1 MEGTHTKRVR
11 DFITPCHICQQF
23 KSEHLRSKG
32 LLSPLPIPV
41 QIWEDISLDFVD
53 RLPSSEGK
61 TKVLVVMDRLSKYS
75 HFIAIKHSYTAT
87 QVAQIVSSN
96 VFKLHG
102 LPRTMVCD
110 RDPIFVSKYWKEL
123 FRLQG
128 TSFNFSSSY
137 HPQTDGPTEVTNHS
151 LEMYLRCLASDN
163 QKEWN
168 RWPPWAEYCYNTSLH
183 SSIKTTPFQAVYGW
197 EPPHLLSYVPST
209 AEIKDVADMLEQRDL
224 MLKLIKYHLHQ
235 AQQRMETNTDWY
247 WQELEFQIGDK
258 VCMRLQNYRQ
268 HTVLGCKPNKFAPRY
283 VGPYSITHKIS
294 SVTYHVDLPAEARI
308 HNVLHIS
315 MLKPAVRTQDKA
327 DSTFSALL
335 TENGLLPVWPQ
346 AVLAKE
352 NRGQHQ
358 IFQIQWMGGS
368 TAQGSWK
375 SEKSLRK
382 QFPSFLED
390 KEISKRGAM
399 LRVVLQE
406 GEGGI
411 KMGRL
416 G

>member
-61 TKVLVVMDRLSKYS
+61 TTVLVVMDRLSKYS
-75 HFIAIKHSYTAT
+75 HFIAVKHSYTAT

-168 RWPPWAEYCYNTSLH
+168 RWLPWAEYCYNTSLH
-183 SSIKTTPFQAVYGW
+183 SSIKTTPFQAVYG
-197 EPPHLLSYVPST
+197 
-209 AEIKDVADMLEQRDL
+209 
-224 MLKLIKYHLHQ
+224 
-235 AQQRMETNTDWY
+235 
-247 WQELEFQIGDK
+247 
-258 VCMRLQNYRQ
+258 
-268 HTVLGCKPNKFAPRY
+268 
-283 VGPYSITHKIS
+283 
-294 SVTYHVDLPAEARI
+294 
-308 HNVLHIS
+308 
-315 MLKPAVRTQDKA
+315 
-327 DSTFSALL
+327 
-335 TENGLLPVWPQ
+335 
-346 AVLAKE
+346 
-352 NRGQHQ
+352 
-358 IFQIQWMGGS
+358 
-368 TAQGSWK
+368 
-375 SEKSLRK
+375 
-382 QFPSFLED
+382 
-390 KEISKRGAM
+390 
-399 LRVVLQE
+399 
-406 GEGGI
+406 
-411 KMGRL
+411 
-416 G
+416 